1 MVYDMQCSL
10 DIWIYALKP
19 INKALAFTAS
29 IREETEDSTDIK
41 SMPTKLSNYIISKTK
56 NNYLFIPTLI
66 KS

>member
-1 MVYDMQCSL
+1 MQCSL
-10 DIWIYALKP
+10 DIYIYALKP

-29 IREETEDSTDIK
+29 IREEIEDSTNIK
-41 SMPTKLSNYIISKTK
+41 SMPTKLSNYIVSKTK